1 HFRSTPTSR
10 HFKCRSHVSKVPE
23 AEVARLFYHLVGA
36 GEQRRWH
43 DDAKRLS
50 GLQIDHQFELGRLLD
65 GQVRRFRSLENLAYV
80 DRGAPIQI
88 RKIRSVGHEAASLDI
103 VPGLEDSRQPM
114 LCREIR
120 EASSLKLEYG
130 CWPHDQSTRARL
142 GHIRE
147 DPVEVLPCPRLK
159 NLKLHPERPRRG
171 IGLL

>member
-1 HFRSTPTSR
+1 MRNSSYGRSCPRSCDGAKGSLWPSGNLLSGGWAATPTS
-10 HFKCRSHVSKVPE
+10 SQ
-23 AEVARLFYHLVGA
+23 A
-36 GEQRRWH
+36 GGPSRDLAVH
-43 DDAKRLS
+43 AATAAS
-50 GLQIDHQFELGRLLD
+50 F
-65 GQVRRFRSLENLAYV
+65 NLAYV

-159 NLKLHPERPRRG
+159 NLKLHPERPR
-171 IGLL
+171 